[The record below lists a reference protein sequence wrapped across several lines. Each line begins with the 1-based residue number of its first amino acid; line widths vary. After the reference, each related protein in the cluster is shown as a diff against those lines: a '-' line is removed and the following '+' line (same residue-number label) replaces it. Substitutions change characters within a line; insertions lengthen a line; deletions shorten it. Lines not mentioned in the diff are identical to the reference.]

1 MSNIWTAVVSLDQH
15 KLDRAQFTKPI
26 TRLPLGSPVLYTLSL
41 PEQASSLAFL
51 QEFIRILRENW
62 KSQDTPLVAYNGSTT
77 ASTTLYTRQYYRV
90 KNCTRFSTFVEYEVD
105 SSPSDTTNVDPTNT
119 NVDPTKLSNVF
130 LNALSNSL
138 FDASGAGPTEAGLQF
153 WAQFASSNPVDKV
166 NLVIEGIYVKTTTA
180 MVPKGSLNT
189 DPDDDTT
196 TDPANPVRHYNGK
209 FGIEIIRI

>member
-1 MSNIWTAVVSLDQH
+1 MSNNIWTAVVSLDQH

-26 TRLPLGSPVLYTLSL
+26 TLLPPGSPVLYTMSL

-51 QEFIRILRENW
+51 KEFIRILRENW
-62 KSQDTPLVAYNGSTT
+62 KSQDTPLVEYNVAVT
-77 ASTTLYTRQYYRV
+77 ASTTLYTSKYYRV

-105 SSPSDTTNVDPTNT
+105 SSPSDTT

-153 WAQFASSNPVDKV
+153 WAQFTSSNPVDKV
-166 NLVIEGIYVKTTTA
+166 NLVIEGIYVKTTDA
-180 MVPKGSLNT
+180 MVPKCTADSESQYT
-189 DPDDDTT
+189 
-196 TDPANPVRHYNGK
+196 GK